1 MMFETGSI
9 VRARE
14 REWVVQAG
22 STEELLLLSPLGGAT
37 GEQTGIY
44 TPLEKV
50 ESACFPL
57 PDPSLPGDWESCR
70 MLQDALQLG
79 FRSTAGPFRS
89 FGHIQV
95 DPRPYQFV
103 PLILAMRMDPVRM
116 LLADDVGIG
125 KTVEALLIARE
136 LMDRGE
142 ADGITVICP
151 PHLAEQWQ
159 QEMKD
164 KFHIDAE
171 LVLGST
177 AKKLERDLGY
187 NHSLFDVYR
196 NTVVSLDYIKDP
208 RRRDEF
214 KRSCSNL
221 VLVDEAHTCTEDFTA
236 RVTLKQ
242 QRYQLLKELANN
254 PARHMLLLTATP
266 HSGKASNFT
275 SLLMLLDPSFASL
288 PDNLQGEQNRK
299 HREHL
304 ARHLVQRRRAD
315 IREYLANMGG
325 EAAKSP
331 FPDRLTQEATYSMN
345 PEYRALIEDALDWAR
360 KTASAY
366 MAEERTFRSRV
377 RWWSALALLRSISS
391 SPAAAAATLEKRS
404 REDSREDIELIDE
417 LGKAQVL
424 DGDAEHTAALVDF
437 TPAAAAEDAFTSSE
451 NQRLRQMA
459 EKAQSLKG
467 DKDPKM
473 LQVLGHV
480 EGLLRDAYRPIIF
493 CRFIDTAEYLAEEL
507 RKRLPSGLKAE
518 VAAVTGR
525 LAPEERK
532 QRIGELSRKDR
543 YVLVATDC
551 LSEGINLQDLFTGVL
566 HYDLPWNPNRLEQRE
581 GRVDRFGQKA
591 AEVKACLVYGADNPI
606 DGIVLD
612 VLLRKV
618 REIKRATGINV
629 PFPEDSQSIIDT
641 ITQALLLNPD
651 RRIAR
656 RRGAD
661 QQMLFD
667 FTDFGEAAAAKAN
680 ITRKIDEAA
689 ARETASRS
697 IFAQNAIKAQDIA
710 EDLRAVDEAIGNV
723 QAVESFVTSAL
734 ADLFGVQ
741 VTRDRSGYG
750 IVTGNLPPQLADLL
764 AGGQVS
770 RQSRHLVKVSFES
783 PTPEGYLYLGRNNR
797 FVEQLCQLVM
807 ANTLA
812 RQDKRAARAA
822 VIRTRQVT
830 LKTTLMLFR
839 CRNVIEQGRGGHQI
853 VAEEM
858 LLWGWRGTPDQK
870 SFLSHAEARDLLA
883 AARATSD
890 LSPQARAAFLE
901 NELSLLDRL
910 DTEFTALAEAQ
921 SKRLV
926 AAHERFSALM
936 DKQRFQV
943 VYPVLPMDL
952 LGLYILLP
960 E

>member
-1 MMFETGSI
+1 MVTSED
-9 VRARE
+9 
-14 REWVVQAG
+14 
-22 STEELLLLSPLGGAT
+22 
-37 GEQTGIY
+37 
-44 TPLEKV
+44 
-50 ESACFPL
+50 
-57 PDPSLPGDWESCR
+57 PDDLR
-70 MLQDALQLG
+70 RQ
-79 FRSTAGPFRS
+79 
-89 FGHIQV
+89 HI
-95 DPRPYQFV
+95 
-103 PLILAMRMDPVRM
+103 
-116 LLADDVGIG
+116 
-125 KTVEALLIARE
+125 
-136 LMDRGE
+136 
-142 ADGITVICP
+142 
-151 PHLAEQWQ
+151 AE
-159 QEMKD
+159 
-164 KFHIDAE
+164 
-171 LVLGST
+171 
-177 AKKLERDLGY
+177 
-187 NHSLFDVYR
+187 
-196 NTVVSLDYIKDP
+196 
-208 RRRDEF
+208 
-214 KRSCSNL
+214 
-221 VLVDEAHTCTEDFTA
+221 
-236 RVTLKQ
+236 
-242 QRYQLLKELANN
+242 
-254 PARHMLLLTATP
+254 
-266 HSGKASNFT
+266 
-275 SLLMLLDPSFASL
+275 
-288 PDNLQGEQNRK
+288 
-299 HREHL
+299 
-304 ARHLVQRRRAD
+304 
-315 IREYLANMGG
+315 
-325 EAAKSP
+325 
-331 FPDRLTQEATYSMN
+331 
-345 PEYRALIEDALDWAR
+345 
-360 KTASAY
+360 
-366 MAEERTFRSRV
+366 MA
-377 RWWSALALLRSISS
+377 
-391 SPAAAAATLEKRS
+391 
-404 REDSREDIELIDE
+404 
-417 LGKAQVL
+417 
-424 DGDAEHTAALVDF
+424 
-437 TPAAAAEDAFTSSE
+437 
-451 NQRLRQMA
+451 
-459 EKAQSLKG
+459 G
-467 DKDPKM
+467 DKPR
-473 LQVLGHV
+473 VL
-480 EGLLRDAYRPIIF
+480 I
-493 CRFIDTAEYLAEEL
+493 
-507 RKRLPSGLKAE
+507 
-518 VAAVTGR
+518 
-525 LAPEERK
+525 
-532 QRIGELSRKDR
+532 
-543 YVLVATDC
+543 ATDC

-723 QAVESFVTSAL
+723 QAVEAFVTSAL

>member
-242 QRYQLLKELANN
+242 QRYQLLEELANN

-507 RKRLPSGLKAE
+507 RKRLPAGLKAE

-551 LSEGINLQDLFTGVL
+551 LSEGINLQAYFDAVI
-566 HYDLPWNPNRLEQRE
+566 HYDLSWNPTRHEQRE
-581 GRVDRFGQKA
+581 GRADRFGQTSPQ
-591 AEVKACLVYGADNPI
+591 VKVITYYGRDNPV
-606 DGIVLD
+606 DGIVMST
-612 VLLRKV
+612 LLRKH
-618 REIKRATGINV
+618 EQIKKILGISV
-629 PFPEDSQSIIDT
+629 PIPMDSNAVGEAIMES
-641 ITQALLLNPD
+641 LLLKNTHDQGEQLIFDIVLD
-651 RRIAR
+651 RGEKLSDVWQNA
-656 RRGAD
+656 AD
-661 QQMLFD
+661 
-667 FTDFGEAAAAKAN
+667 
-680 ITRKIDEAA
+680 
-689 ARETASRS
+689 REKASRA
-697 IFAQNAIKAQDIA
+697 IFAQNAISAEEVFDIWQRSVKTMGSDRMMDFLSTVFRFNSIPAGRLGTGALDVDLGSLEARQKQFDKASGLSGRVRLQPGFPAPQNETYIMRTHPLVSSIA
-710 EDLRAVDEAIGNV
+710 EMVFTDALDKQPQLKARRCGVVQTKQVSQKTVALLLRLRFLVRDYKGRKLVSEKVAEDSLLCAYEGEGHASRFLEEEDVRALLALKPFGNV
-723 QAVESFVTSAL
+723 PGDVRSYWLSSAL
-734 ADLFGVQ
+734 EGV
-741 VTRDRSGYG
+741 
-750 IVTGNLPPQLADLL
+750 PKL
-764 AGGQVS
+764 AG
-770 RQSRHLVKVSFES
+770 
-783 PTPEGYLYLGRNNR
+783 
-797 FVEQLCQLVM
+797 
-807 ANTLA
+807 TLA
-812 RQDKRAARAA
+812 GMAQARADALLKEHTNIRRAARLAG
-822 VIRTRQVT
+822 RTEVDWI
-830 LKTTLMLFR
+830 K
-839 CRNVIEQGRGGHQI
+839 GR
-853 VAEEM
+853 
-858 LLWGWRGTPDQK
+858 D
-870 SFLSHAEARDLLA
+870 SH
-883 AARATSD
+883 
-890 LSPQARAAFLE
+890 P
-901 NELSLLDRL
+901 LD
-910 DTEFTALAEAQ
+910 
-921 SKRLV
+921 
-926 AAHERFSALM
+926 
-936 DKQRFQV
+936 V
-943 VYPVLPMDL
+943 V
-952 LGLYILLP
+952 GLYVILP
-960 E
+960 AREG